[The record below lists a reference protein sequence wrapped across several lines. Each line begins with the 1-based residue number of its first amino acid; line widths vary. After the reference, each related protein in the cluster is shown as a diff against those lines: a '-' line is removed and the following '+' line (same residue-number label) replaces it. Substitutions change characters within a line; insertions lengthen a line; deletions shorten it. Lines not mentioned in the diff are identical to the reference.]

1 MQGDGFLD
9 GQVFDGPAVE
19 LDEAAE
25 TGDRASGGDN
35 MGMGVAVGSGH
46 GDEFAVGVDGDP
58 RADIGRI
65 FPDFRGVAG
74 GPECVDFQQ
83 TQDGG
88 GSDQSGED
96 ALTAELHDGVGL
108 VGESGPDFLDAS
120 IADEHRGVGQH
131 RTRCR
136 EDPAVLQ
143 QDGGGLGR
151 QNCGGQSEGQTQA
164 IHASRKSW
172 AWGIR
177 GKWGLC
183 LVRAAGAVEPR

>member
-1 MQGDGFLD
+1 MQGDGLFD

-19 LDEAAE
+19 LDEAAV
-25 TGDRASGGDN
+25 TGDSPSGGDDL
-35 MGMGVAVGSGH
+35 GMGVAVGSGH

-88 GSDQSGED
+88 GGNQSGKD
-96 ALTAELHDGVGL
+96 PLAAEFHDGVGL
-108 VGESGPDFLDAS
+108 VGQSGTDFLDAS
-120 IADEHRGVGQH
+120 ISDQYRGVGED
-131 RTRCR
+131 RPRCG
-136 EDPAVLQ
+136 EDPPVLQ

-151 QNCGGQSEGQTQA
+151 QNGGGQSEGQTQA

-177 GKWGLC
+177 GK
-183 LVRAAGAVEPR
+183 